1 MTNEELDI
9 EVKRLRLEPGD
20 RVVFTVDVGNMP
32 SAKAQEKMEHLRQ
45 RLNDSKFL
53 PEDTKI
59 LVVDKRIDISVISPS
74 QED

>member
-1 MTNEELDI
+1 MTDEELDI

-32 SAKAQEKMEHLRQ
+32 IAKAQEKIRDLRQ
-45 RLNDSKFL
+45 QFENSKFL
-53 PEDTKI
+53 PEDTKFI
-59 LVVDKRIDISVISPS
+59 VVDKRIDISVISPS